1 MSVKIDEEVTYESSS
16 HDRNNESSNLQN
28 DPATLDYEKLINTPE
43 FKKLSKRK
51 NGFLLFY
58 TILFT
63 AIYALLPVLTSYTT
77 ILENKAIGLITW
89 TWIYS
94 FGIFIMVW
102 TLATIYT
109 KKAAGFDKD
118 VEEILK
124 KTL

>member
-1 MSVKIDEEVTYESSS
+1 MNEEVNFESSS
-16 HDRNNESSNLQN
+16 HSQNNESSTLQN
-28 DPATLDYEKLINTPE
+28 DPAPLDYEKLINTPE

-63 AIYALLPVLTSYTT
+63 AIYGLLPVLTSYTT

-94 FGIFIMVW
+94 FGLFIMVW

>member
-1 MSVKIDEEVTYESSS
+1 MSVKIEEEIAFESSS
-16 HDRNNESSNLQN
+16 HNRNDDSSTLQ
-28 DPATLDYEKLINTPE
+28 ATNLDYEKLINTPE

-51 NGFLLFY
+51 NGFLLSY
-58 TILFT
+58 SILFT
-63 AIYALLPVLTSYTT
+63 AIYALLPILTSYTT
-77 ILENKAIGLITW
+77 ILENSAIGRITW

-94 FGIFIMVW
+94 FGLFIMVW

>member
-16 HDRNNESSNLQN
+16 HDRNNESSTLQN

>member
-1 MSVKIDEEVTYESSS
+1 MSVKIDEEVTFESSS
-16 HDRNNESSNLQN
+16 HDRNNESSTLQEG
-28 DPATLDYEKLINTPE
+28 PAALDYEKLINTPE

-51 NGFLLFY
+51 NGFLLSY
-58 TILFT
+58 TIFFT
-63 AIYALLPVLTSYTT
+63 AIYALLPILTSYTT
-77 ILENKAIGLITW
+77 ILENRAIGMITW

-102 TLATIYT
+102 ALATIYT

-118 VEEILK
+118 VDEILK

>member
-1 MSVKIDEEVTYESSS
+1 MSVKIDEEVSFESSS
-16 HDRNNESSNLQN
+16 HNQN
-28 DPATLDYEKLINTPE
+28 DKSSTLKDGPVALDYEKLINTPE

-51 NGFLLFY
+51 NGFLLYY
-58 TILFT
+58 TIFFT
-63 AIYALLPVLTSYTT
+63 AIYGLLPILTSYTS
-77 ILENKAIGLITW
+77 ILENSAIGPITW

-94 FGIFIMVW
+94 FGLFIMVW

-109 KKAAGFDKD
+109 KRATGFDKE